1 MTGLKKT
8 DLVYIDPVHGWHYH
22 MKECWMAGPKQI
34 MFEDIDYFESAMGSK
49 FKPCACVLAY
59 QSGRKV
65 IAHPFFE
72 VRS

>member
-1 MTGLKKT
+1 
-8 DLVYIDPVHGWHYH
+8 
-22 MKECWMAGPKQI
+22 MAGPKQI